1 MLPSIASLILALIP
15 AAHGPDSSLN
25 LLSSSTTC
33 LTNRL
38 YGLGIWTLRD
48 RQYVLLSI
56 AWTGKEGTLIHALKT
71 SSPWRVDVSLKQ
83 TIGGTFSWYVAL
95 SWRPA
100 VRASLCLLHV
110 NSRWKCRCCWWW
122 EMDPQN
128 ALKAHWVSQVSGMMA
143 GYNLTNSNATP
154 YDKLDSPL
162 KSRQKRQLPICVLS
176 ASDQLML
183 QCTHIV
189 HTAQLS
195 DKTW

>member
-122 EMDPQN
+122 EMDAQN
-128 ALKAHWVSQVSGMMA
+128 ALKAHWVSQVSGIPATLLSEINQFSWTERLIDSDYGDSYCIYRACERFRWKSFSLMA
-143 GYNLTNSNATP
+143 GY
-154 YDKLDSPL
+154 
-162 KSRQKRQLPICVLS
+162 I
-176 ASDQLML
+176 
-183 QCTHIV
+183 
-189 HTAQLS
+189 
-195 DKTW
+195 